1 MEVLK
6 QVQDDEVGLDDGS
19 LKMPFVSSE
28 VERRCVRALAGVSTL
43 TCPERLPWQAAEG
56 LGANGGGLFSFFSAP
71 PQGTGDESF
80 PKALLSRAVHLLK
93 SPRTSW
99 CISTRT
105 NV

>member
-56 LGANGGGLFSFFSAP
+56 LGANGGGDIPYPRLVFPAAGHRRRKLPQSFLKPSGPSPEIA
-71 PQGTGDESF
+71 
-80 PKALLSRAVHLLK
+80 AYLMVH
-93 SPRTSW
+93 
-99 CISTRT
+99 
-105 NV
+105 